1 MERCQICGKRPEYE
15 GMVHL
20 TVGENEPPE
29 IMCKDCYNKYASD
42 MYGIDNYTDFEKEK
56 VFTDCDGIEHS
67 FIIEKT
73 IHPISIGWE
82 AKEYLDDE
90 NIGYSFEVYQE
101 FDESSINAINRL
113 YKKIEKGLSKKFI
126 EKSESL
132 GREFFTFKD
141 NVAEGRIEWDDNYDG
156 EAPKLVI
163 DGKEFTLHDFGKMMM
178 SCEGWNFR
186 LEIIEPTEWNREDY
200 INITNR
206 VNYKY
211 IELNDKMQLGYKY
224 LHEENYTEV
233 IKTWLVTW
241 NILMDEMKKV
251 SAKTFKEFDDVFNG
265 TQFVT
270 NWVGDFEDCLY
281 NIISIS
287 NDAEIKDFYG
297 KKRIYLN
304 EQILNFLE
312 EDDDLSAENANR
324 AIAETY
330 FTMGDIKK
338 GEELFEAYLSEDP
351 NWGWGWIG
359 WSDQYWICNRENA
372 DFKRGEQLLLK
383 ALNNPG
389 IRDREDI
396 EERLLDLYS
405 ESGETEKFEKVN
417 AMLNNKNKVSKKIK
431 IGRNEPCPCG
441 SGKKYKKCCG
451 A

>member
-73 IHPISIGWE
+73 IHPMSIGWE
-82 AKEYLDDE
+82 AKEYLGE
-90 NIGYSFEVYQE
+90 GKIGYSFEVFQE
-101 FDESSINAINRL
+101 LEESSINAINRL

-126 EKSESL
+126 EKSEFL

-186 LEIIEPTEWNREDY
+186 LEIIEPTEWIKEDY
-200 INITNR
+200 ISGKLPLN
-206 VNYKY
+206 Y
-211 IELNDKMQLGYKY
+211 IELDDKMQEGYKY
-224 LHEENYTEV
+224 LYDGNLTDT
-233 IKTWLVTW
+233 IKVWLDTW

-251 SAKTFKEFDDVFNG
+251 SAKTFREFDDVFKG

-270 NWVGDFEDCLY
+270 NWVNDFENSLLT
-281 NIISIS
+281 IVS
-287 NDAEIKDFYG
+287 NSKDPEILDSYG
-297 KKRIYLN
+297 KIRIDFNKFVLD
-304 EQILNFLE
+304 FL
-312 EDDDLSAENANR
+312 EDDDELTAENAKR

-330 FTMGDIKK
+330 FMMGNIKK
-338 GEELFEAYLSEDP
+338 GEELFEAHLNEDP

-359 WSDQYWICNRENA
+359 WSDQYWLDTWKSP
-372 DFKRGEQLLLK
+372 DFKKGEALLLR

-389 IRDREDI
+389 VRDREDI
-396 EERLLDLYS
+396 VERLLDLYN
-405 ESGETEKFEKVN
+405 ESDQTEKLKKFN
-417 AMLNNKNKVSKKIK
+417 AMLNNKDKVLKKEK